1 MSSTALTFA
10 ISPSTDHR
18 ENATVRLTSHL
29 RTPRAHLKLLDCNRR
44 PLPKKSKGPTSLQFL
59 TITENPEVERKSN
72 AHRRTVRSNAIKHAI
87 QEKRRSTNTA
97 LRHPHADTTSEH
109 PLSSPLGEDAGS
121 QTSNDSRDASAT
133 LPECSLPV
141 ARTSSPHFLWPLGT
155 VAAKTNLSE
164 LDIVS
169 YHFEKVKSQCSVF
182 SHLIDTPDDNRDLA
196 SVVLHSP
203 VIYHATLYV
212 ADVQQSACTRSAWAA
227 NGTRGPLFHEGIV
240 LRYVQNAISTSILP
254 SEEVIFATAL
264 LGIAQLI
271 FEGSQ
276 SGAMHLEG
284 VAQMVRLRG
293 GVHRLTMPFLFSLL
307 EWSVSPVAAPL
318 LEAAYHARLVGTH
331 TLNLAADVGY
341 GDTLQPPFNIRP
353 QLPYHSPDES
363 MRPSDGMSFTFLSRR
378 RVLYKEVA
386 HNLEKLTKS
395 HNVSSRNKVQARCGM
410 LALTD
415 WHPSDGGAVHNHIP
429 QMDEA
434 ARLAGL
440 LSYRLVY
447 DGGYHD
453 LISELMVTRLR
464 DECSKIYGE
473 KHILGLLYNPC
484 SDRLCLLLWSLY
496 CGGVFATNEV
506 RAWFVER
513 IRVVAGSTGKDWPR
527 TRNIL
532 DKFVWDDET
541 CEGPMKQLWRESLVT
556 EEVTAVYQV

>member
-1 MSSTALTFA
+1 MS
-10 ISPSTDHR
+10 
-18 ENATVRLTSHL
+18 
-29 RTPRAHLKLLDCNRR
+29 RT
-44 PLPKKSKGPTSLQFL
+44 Q
-59 TITENPEVERKSN
+59 
-72 AHRRTVRSNAIKHAI
+72 
-87 QEKRRSTNTA
+87 
-97 LRHPHADTTSEH
+97 
-109 PLSSPLGEDAGS
+109 
-121 QTSNDSRDASAT
+121 
-133 LPECSLPV
+133 
-141 ARTSSPHFLWPLGT
+141 
-155 VAAKTNLSE
+155 
-164 LDIVS
+164 
-169 YHFEKVKSQCSVF
+169 
-182 SHLIDTPDDNRDLA
+182 
-196 SVVLHSP
+196 
-203 VIYHATLYV
+203 
-212 ADVQQSACTRSAWAA
+212 
-227 NGTRGPLFHEGIV
+227 
-240 LRYVQNAISTSILP
+240 
-254 SEEVIFATAL
+254 
-264 LGIAQLI
+264 
-271 FEGSQ
+271 
-276 SGAMHLEG
+276 G

-318 LEAAYHARLVGTH
+318 LEAAYNNARLVGTH

-353 QLPYHSPDES
+353 QLQST
-363 MRPSDGMSFTFLSRR
+363 RPSDGMSFTFLSRR
-378 RVLYKEVA
+378 RILYKEVA

-415 WHPSDGGAVHNHIP
+415 WHPSDGEAVHDHIP

-464 DECSKIYGE
+464 DECSKLYGE

-556 EEVTAVYQV
+556 EELTAV